1 MRHTGHHEGVLHVDH
16 DQRGLGRIE
25 VGVDMLAA
33 VPGHHA
39 IDNRLRD

>member
-1 MRHTGHHEGVLHVDH
+1 MSTTTSAVLA
-16 DQRGLGRIE
+16 GIE

-39 IDNRLRD
+39 IDNRLRN